1 MVLLAQSGL
10 TPGAALAFLAFELMG
25 HTKFSVLMDSVDE
38 WGLCGSE
45 LTKVPT
51 VVGAP
56 QTPKDLWQL
65 ISKAGV
71 ARYAKV
77 SLFTDDPA
85 KAAVNYYIFRLMGWP
100 DVKVWAN

>member
-1 MVLLAQSGL
+1 VVLLAQSGL
-10 TPGAALAFLAFELMG
+10 TPGAALAFLAVEQLG
-25 HTKFSVLMDSVDE
+25 HPKVSVLMDSVDE
-38 WGLCGSE
+38 WGQRGSE

-71 ARYAKV
+71 PRHAEV
-77 SLFTDDPA
+77 ILFADDPA
-85 KAAVNYYIFRLMGWP
+85 EAAVNYYIFRLMGWP